1 MDAKFF
7 MKRARY
13 CAKPRKLCASVA
25 FFGGLAL
32 MRDATF
38 LSSALI
44 PSLSPVMESLIV
56 NTCHLFPNSRIQ

>member
-1 MDAKFF
+1 MDAKSF

-13 CAKPRKLCASVA
+13 CAKPRKLRTSVA

-38 LSSALI
+38 LPSALM
-44 PSLSPVMESLIV
+44 PSADWEVMTKEV
-56 NTCHLFPNSRIQ
+56 N